1 MNLCYCRFQGWV
13 ETGSGKGARLQ
24 FVRKD
29 GSSFYGI
36 VVRNTLKVNHTPYS
50 DEEWNNLDFE
60 NMKRRVCG
68 GYRYKFS
75 EIMVAVTFA
84 PEDEDKNNI

>member
-1 MNLCYCRFQGWV
+1 MNLCYCRFQGWTEIDGV
-13 ETGSGKGARLQ
+13 RGARLQ

-36 VVRNTLKVNHTPYS
+36 VTRNTLKANHTPYS

-75 EIMVAVTFA
+75 EEMIAVTFA
-84 PEDEDKNNI
+84 PEDED